1 METTYAGNA
10 GNGYLSLGPK
20 SKPVRW
26 DGLVNACMDL
36 TPALTDLISQFWG
49 VPVQL
54 GFFGASSQMHYFW
67 RMDDFHVSQ
76 LQLEKASD
84 TSRMQATADLRLS
97 ESLCATLLSRVLGP
111 RASSV
116 PGFSFKQL
124 SPLEATILNE
134 FSRDLLATFKKG
146 LLKKPTR
153 KAADKQIHLVWMVAL
168 AEPQKDLHRV
178 MDPLASVQFLEGL
191 ELGKVVLSLPLNAIR
206 QVDEQTAI
214 ELLPDDVFFSAVAMA
229 RIDVGTSQVPLADLD
244 MLEAGDMIVLE
255 NSSAS
260 RMALVEPESGERIP
274 FEVEIANRQSITIPY
289 AQEFDEMD
297 TQLSGGSARQKL
309 WDNLM
314 IDVGAEFEPVKL
326 PLKQLKQMSEGL
338 VVELGDLVHNR
349 ISLRVE
355 GKTLAYGELVIVGDK
370 FGVRVSQVLVD
381 GAPSSQEAALPAQ
394 SSAHTQ
400 QPAPQQEA
408 LQAAPQQSEAAPVE
422 EEINLD
428 NFLNEDFDE
437 TFEDGEEEW

>member
-1 METTYAGNA
+1 METTNA
-10 GNGYLSLGPK
+10 GNTGSGYLSGRPK
-20 SKPVRW
+20 PKPVQW
-26 DGLVNACMDL
+26 EGFVNACMAL
-36 TPALTDLISQFWG
+36 TPRLTEIVSEFWG

-54 GFFGASSQMHYFW
+54 GLFAVSSQTHYFW

-76 LQLEKASD
+76 LQLEKVSEIAP
-84 TSRMQATADLRLS
+84 TAQATADLRLS

-111 RASSV
+111 RASSL

-124 SPLEATILNE
+124 SPLEASILNE
-134 FSRDLLATFKKG
+134 FSRDLLAVFKKG
-146 LLKKPTR
+146 LLRKPAR
-153 KAADKQIHLVWMVAL
+153 KSPGKPVHLVWVVAL

-178 MDPLASVQFLEGL
+178 MDALASIQFLEGL
-191 ELGKVVLSLPLNAIR
+191 ELGKIVLTLPISAIR
-206 QVDEQTAI
+206 PAEEETLAEQV
-214 ELLPDDVFFSAVAMA
+214 PDDFFFEATAMA
-229 RIDVGTSQVPLADLD
+229 GIGIGSSQVPLADLD
-244 MLEAGDMIVLE
+244 LLEPGDLIVLE
-255 NSSAS
+255 NSQAEH
-260 RMALVEPESGERIP
+260 MALIEPESGEQIP
-274 FEVEIANRQSITIPY
+274 FGVEIANRQSITIPY
-289 AQEFDEMD
+289 TQEFDEMD

-349 ISLRVE
+349 ICLRVE

-370 FGVRVSQVLVD
+370 FGVRVSQVVVD
-381 GAPSSQEAALPAQ
+381 GAASQTAALPVQ
-394 SSAHTQ
+394 SSA
-400 QPAPQQEA
+400 PAQHAPAQEA
-408 LQAAPQQSEAAPVE
+408 EQPLPSQPEQVSVD

-437 TFEDGEEEW
+437 ALADGDEEW